1 MTLVGGTDF
10 QTAGEQNLA
19 DTGWVPCSDERLRIL
34 QMREFR
40 YTGWNQNEGGNREQ
54 SRSGNSCIKSRNQ
67 TTGTGTEA
75 VTQCDHCLAGCQQQR
90 SRDHN
95 MALRS
100 DVVRFNTKTN
110 RSGSE
115 STLGE
120 VEGGTKEECGVTIAP
135 WVNGFSLGRS
145 ANQASAVKPRLTE
158 SRFRA
163 SASDDP
169 AVDGISDRQANQPRG
184 RMSLRRLQRSGRT
197 LRA

>member
-1 MTLVGGTDF
+1 VSGPDRSVSHHDVSPHCSPTLRSV
-10 QTAGEQNLA
+10 QL
-19 DTGWVPCSDERLRIL
+19 RLKKRV
-34 QMREFR
+34 M
-40 YTGWNQNEGGNREQ
+40 YGQ

-75 VTQCDHCLAGCQQQR
+75 VTQCDHCLAECQQQR
-90 SRDHN
+90 SRDHRK
-95 MALRS
+95 ALRS
-100 DVVRFNTKTN
+100 NIVRFSTKKN

-115 STLGE
+115 GTLGE
-120 VEGGTKEECGVTIAP
+120 VEGSTTEEGSVTIAP

-145 ANQASAVKPRLTE
+145 ANQASAVKTRLTE

-184 RMSLRRLQRSGRT
+184 RRMSLRRLQRSGRT